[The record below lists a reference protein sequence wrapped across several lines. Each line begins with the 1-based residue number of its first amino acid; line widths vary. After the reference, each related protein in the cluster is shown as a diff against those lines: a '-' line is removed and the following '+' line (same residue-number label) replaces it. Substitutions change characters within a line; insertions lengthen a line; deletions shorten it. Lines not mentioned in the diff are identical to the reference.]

1 MKDKS
6 EFIPTRR
13 SLLSRLK
20 NWDDHDSWKVFFD
33 TYWRLIYNAALRSG
47 LTDAEAQDVVQET
60 VISVSKSLAQSAYDP
75 KKGSFKTWLMRLTG
89 WRIVGQL
96 RKRRPGGKYCN
107 QGTDADDQTDLIE
120 KIPDEAI
127 SVLESHWDEEW
138 ESNLMETAIRRVK
151 SKVDPKQY
159 QIFDLY
165 ARKNWPVGKVANDLK
180 ITRARV
186 YLAKHRVSNS
196 LKKEIEYLR
205 SKLIPEI

>member
-1 MKDKS
+1 MKEKS

-20 NWDDHDSWKVFFD
+20 NWDDQDSWKVFFD
-33 TYWRLIYNAALRSG
+33 TYWKLIYNTAIRSG
-47 LTDAEAQDVVQET
+47 LTEAEAQDVVQET

-75 KKGSFKTWLMRLTG
+75 NKGSFKTYLMRLTG

-96 RKRRPGGKYCN
+96 RKRRPEGKYRN
-107 QGTDADDQTDLIE
+107 PGADADDQTDLIE

-127 SVLESHWDEEW
+127 SVLQSHWDEEW
-138 ESNLMETAIRRVK
+138 ETNLIETAIRRVK

-180 ITRARV
+180 MTRARV
-186 YLAKHRVSNS
+186 YLAKHRVSNL

-205 SKLIPEI
+205 SKQIPEI